1 MSFPRWNAASG
12 PVISGPGCIF
22 SLFLAPVVVRLQYA
36 AALWYSECSFVAAR
50 LRAHMHLKGRS
61 LDRLLML
68 RPFTSLP
75 LCPRENFNPPQMQT
89 ASPWKLLW
97 KLPQQQNAR
106 RPQTFPFFWTFFCF
120 DLRGFWR
127 TPALSVLLGVCGESI
142 YLWFCRS
149 ERWRG
154 GKMMRGLR
162 FINRK
167 LPTVGGCSGWG
178 AQRWLSSLA
187 ALFILLKSA
196 AQKKTK
202 RFFSIQVSQP
212 AHEKNPQTQ
221 RISFV
226 SWRSVGIWPPFCRD
240 DNAAI
245 REENWLNPPP
255 PPPPYI
261 SGSQL
266 PSPLE
271 KELSQSCQS
280 PKSDVLLTKL
290 RRKHF
295 FPQFQCS
302 WVIYSYSFTVTSFP
316 VHVFCI
322 FTGHFNAQIFTLLV
336 FGESETPTGH
346 LGKRRL
352 RINVSAWGFIPKIY
366 SIYLNCKIS
375 KLCQMFASNPLIT
388 WGPGRFPV
396 VPVPSASLWGQSPEF
411 SLK

>member
-22 SLFLAPVVVRLQYA
+22 SLFLAPVVVRLQYPA

-255 PPPPYI
+255 TLYFW
-261 SGSQL
+261 
-266 PSPLE
+266 
-271 KELSQSCQS
+271 LSAAVSTGKKNFLN
-280 PKSDVLLTKL
+280 PA
-290 RRKHF
+290 RARKVTFYWLNCGENTF
-295 FPQFQCS
+295 FPSSNALGLFIHTVLQWPHFLSMSSVSSQG
-302 WVIYSYSFTVTSFP
+302 ILMLKFLLYSF
-316 VHVFCI
+316 
-322 FTGHFNAQIFTLLV
+322 L
-336 FGESETPTGH
+336 E
-346 LGKRRL
+346 
-352 RINVSAWGFIPKIY
+352 
-366 SIYLNCKIS
+366 
-375 KLCQMFASNPLIT
+375 
-388 WGPGRFPV
+388 
-396 VPVPSASLWGQSPEF
+396 
-411 SLK
+411 SLKHPLVT